1 MEKHPSR
8 GGGTQIISFHQDPQ
22 DPQKH
27 LPPTGM
33 NALLRPGGHPHRKE
47 RAMIKP
53 SSVALTGHSPKS
65 LLTKLMLLE

>member
-1 MEKHPSR
+1 MEKHPNR

-33 NALLRPGGHPHRKE
+33 NALLRPGGTH
-47 RAMIKP
+47 
-53 SSVALTGHSPKS
+53 TGKREP
-65 LLTKLMLLE
+65 